1 MVITYTSKAKDDL
14 VQLDWK
20 IRHRIIN
27 ILGKVESGQRRLDFS
42 KIDNSEF
49 YKVNF
54 PNHLL
59 IGSVESGEFHVLTVM
74 EKKKI
79 KFPD

>member
-1 MVITYTSKAKDDL
+1 MVITYTSKAKEDL
-14 VQLDWK
+14 IQLDWK
-20 IRHRIIN
+20 IRYKIID
-27 ILGKVESGQRRLDFS
+27 ILGKVEAGHRRLDFS
-42 KIDNSEF
+42 KMYNSEY

-59 IGSVESGEFHVLTVM
+59 IGSVESGEFNVITVM
-74 EKKKI
+74 EKKRI

>member
-1 MVITYTSKAKDDL
+1 MLVTYTSKAKEDL
-14 VQLDWK
+14 IRIDWK
-20 IRHRIIN
+20 MRHRIID
-27 ILGKVESGQRRLDFS
+27 ILGKVEAGERRLDFARMH
-42 KIDNSEF
+42 NSEY

-59 IGSVESGEFHVLTVM
+59 IGSVESGEFNVITVM
-74 EKKKI
+74 EKKRI